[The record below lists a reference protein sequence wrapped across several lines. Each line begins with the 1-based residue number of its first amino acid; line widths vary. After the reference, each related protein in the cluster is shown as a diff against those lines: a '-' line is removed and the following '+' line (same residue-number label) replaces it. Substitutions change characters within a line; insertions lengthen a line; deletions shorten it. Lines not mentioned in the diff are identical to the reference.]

1 MSKIDEATGLPELPK
16 GYFWQVTRRNIIGN
30 FEVHL
35 RKRILGFISKD
46 IDYHQLRVLTK
57 ENVFYAARTLK
68 SEHLGTLYRPL
79 DMNDYT
85 LIGKYPPK
93 SLRAVE

>member
-1 MSKIDEATGLPELPK
+1 MTKIDKTTGLPELPE
-16 GYFWQVTRRNIIGN
+16 GYFWQVTGRNIIGN

-35 RKRILGFISKD
+35 RKKVLGFISKS
-46 IDYHQLRVLTK
+46 IDYLQL
-57 ENVFYAARTLK
+57 VFLSEETVFNAARTLK
-68 SEHLGTLYRPL
+68 SENWGTLYPAL

-93 SLRAVE
+93 SLGAVE